1 MNLRE
6 AVVEERILSTCAQV
20 FQIAFRDVIV
30 VFGENFDR
38 IREWI
43 FAGQKFVHDDAEAK
57 IVHGAGKVFTHHGLF
72 RGAVSRGHLSTVF
85 RNAFPQFRLGV
96 AEVAD

>member
-1 MNLRE
+1 MCDVEKVFAFLHTFNAVEGGELVNPVVNLRE

-38 IREWI
+38 IRRRMCVSLGLLYTRQ
-43 FAGQKFVHDDAEAK
+43 AVK
-57 IVHGAGKVFTHHGLF
+57 I
-72 RGAVSRGHLSTVF
+72 
-85 RNAFPQFRLGV
+85 
-96 AEVAD
+96 